1 MLMVMVEVTFIVM
14 VMVKVMLKSMV
25 RVMIIVG
32 HGDSPVLTNIYI
44 LRTVNQIPLSIP
56 FILCYCYSYSENYTR
71 FGMTESTDS
80 DNDTSFG

>member
-44 LRTVNQIPLSIP
+44 KD
-56 FILCYCYSYSENYTR
+56 C
-71 FGMTESTDS
+71 
-80 DNDTSFG
+80 